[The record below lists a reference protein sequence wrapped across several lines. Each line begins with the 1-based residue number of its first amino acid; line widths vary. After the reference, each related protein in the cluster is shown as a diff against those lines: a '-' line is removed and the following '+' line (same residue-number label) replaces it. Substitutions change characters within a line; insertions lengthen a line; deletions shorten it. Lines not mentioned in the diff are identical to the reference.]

1 MLESTRGMGAE
12 LVIFGPVCRIGIPRL
27 IIGNTLDKILINLIV
42 QFSWSN
48 PKASLLQG
56 PENAK
61 DLLINK
67 KNISVSVD
75 LLSN

>member
-12 LVIFGPVCRIGIPRL
+12 LVIFGPVCRTGIPGL

-48 PKASLLQG
+48 PKASLVQ
-56 PENAK
+56 
-61 DLLINK
+61 
-67 KNISVSVD
+67 
-75 LLSN
+75 